1 MSSCDNLL
9 ERVAQNKPCW
19 SHHGVLIICPGLR
32 LFRWDGSPVS
42 DKRNRGHSIT
52 VPVFPWFAVTLC
64 ASCRGKSRAE
74 EFLLVLPNYPVKY
87 VKMSKALVL
96 LICKAC
102 TIHLLKKKKAVL
114 NQNSFAT
121 FPPVPD
127 MDKVT
132 ANFMKI
138 GAAIEEQWLLKF
150 FF

>member
-1 MSSCDNLL
+1 MSSCVNLL

-102 TIHLLKKKKAVL
+102 TIHLLKKKKQFWTKIVL
-114 NQNSFAT
+114 QHFRLFLTWTKLQQTLWKLGQLSRSNDFWS
-121 FPPVPD
+121 
-127 MDKVT
+127 
-132 ANFMKI
+132 
-138 GAAIEEQWLLKF
+138 F